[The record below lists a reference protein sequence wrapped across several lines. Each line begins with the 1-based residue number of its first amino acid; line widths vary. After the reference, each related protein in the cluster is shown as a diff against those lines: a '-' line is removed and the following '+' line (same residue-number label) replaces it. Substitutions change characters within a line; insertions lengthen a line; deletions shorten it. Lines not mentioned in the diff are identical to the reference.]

1 VAQRGFGPGF
11 LDPLSSVSVDSSEVC
26 ARAAKQRKRVIVED
40 VQTDPQF
47 ASHQAVAAAAGY
59 RGVQSTPIMSRT
71 GELLG
76 VLSTHFRDPQRPS
89 ERALRM
95 IDLYARQAAEVLEHM
110 GVEPL
115 RRQRLFRAP
124 R

>member
-1 VAQRGFGPGF
+1 
-11 LDPLSSVSVDSSEVC
+11 
-26 ARAAKQRKRVIVED
+26 
-40 VQTDPQF
+40 
-47 ASHQAVAAAAGY
+47 
-59 RGVQSTPIMSRT
+59 MSRT